1 MNYSKIDELF
11 GTPLNQV
18 PKPHKPFQVKPWHVA
33 VVLVAGVLVY
43 KGFQK
48 LNEDFLNIRK
58 NKFMVPIKLKEDI
71 KD

>member
-18 PKPHKPFQVKPWHVA
+18 PRPHKPFQVKPWHVA

-43 KGFQK
+43 KGCQK
-48 LNEDFLNIRK
+48 LNEDFLNVRK
-58 NKFMVPIKLKEDI
+58 NKFMAPIKLKEDK

>member
-11 GTPLNQV
+11 GAPLNQV
-18 PKPHKPFQVKPWHVA
+18 PRPHKPFQVKPWHVA

-43 KGFQK
+43 KGCQK